1 MEAGRPELLGSRR
14 MADTMDALKTQFDV
28 IIIDAPPLLPVIDAR
43 VLADFAD
50 QIVFVTT
57 WRRTPKQLARRALHC
72 LGYNHEKVAGVVMN
86 SVAET
91 VLEDSFALGTGMG
104 ATGERRLARAA

>member
-1 MEAGRPELLGSRR
+1 
-14 MADTMDALKTQFDV
+14 
-28 IIIDAPPLLPVIDAR
+28 
-43 VLADFAD
+43 
-50 QIVFVTT
+50 
-57 WRRTPKQLARRALHC
+57 
-72 LGYNHEKVAGVVMN
+72 VAGVVMN